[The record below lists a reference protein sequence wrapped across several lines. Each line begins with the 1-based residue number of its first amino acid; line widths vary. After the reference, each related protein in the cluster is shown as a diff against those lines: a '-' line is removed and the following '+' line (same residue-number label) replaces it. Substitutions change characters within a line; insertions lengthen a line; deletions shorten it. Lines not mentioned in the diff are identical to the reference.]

1 MLDYMAD
8 DLRNYGRLGTLVELD
23 TVAPRDSD
31 VN

>member
-23 TVAPRDSD
+23 TRRATRF
-31 VN
+31 